1 MPEGQEHIYYLSGEN
16 ADTLRH
22 APQIEGFKKQGYDV
36 LFMTDTIDEFWLQN
50 VPDYKGKAFKS
61 VTQGDIDLPSIEK
74 NDSKADDLSKK
85 SIDTLARLKEILH
98 SEVSDVRPST
108 RLTDLP
114 VCLVAADNAPDMH
127 MEKVLKIQ
135 QNYEGDHKPVLE
147 MNMDHALVKALTPE
161 TDGLDEIAQL
171 LLDQAKIIEGRPLAN
186 PARFAQK
193 MADLM
198 VKSL

>member
-16 ADTLRH
+16 ADTLH

-85 SIDTLARLKEILH
+85 SIDTLARLKEIFTQ
-98 SEVSDVRPST
+98 EV
-108 RLTDLP
+108 
-114 VCLVAADNAPDMH
+114 
-127 MEKVLKIQ
+127 
-135 QNYEGDHKPVLE
+135 
-147 MNMDHALVKALTPE
+147 
-161 TDGLDEIAQL
+161 
-171 LLDQAKIIEGRPLAN
+171 
-186 PARFAQK
+186 
-193 MADLM
+193 
-198 VKSL
+198 